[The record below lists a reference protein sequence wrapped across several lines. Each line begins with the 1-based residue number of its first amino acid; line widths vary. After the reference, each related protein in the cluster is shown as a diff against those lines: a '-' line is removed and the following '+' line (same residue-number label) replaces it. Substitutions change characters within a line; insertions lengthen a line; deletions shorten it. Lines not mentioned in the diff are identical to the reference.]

1 MPHAI
6 RPRRLF
12 TLATGNWLSR
22 GYLAVLAVSVVAMFA
37 FPDSE
42 VGLDPMMLTAP
53 LSFLGMAFPFGPGT
67 EGSLLVEVLATGFW
81 VGLLLL
87 GALGNAAALGAL
99 ASRSADA
106 PSRHRMRALLA
117 PAVDNWLSRGYLAV
131 VAAALGIF
139 LYAVCLSPDPA
150 FAGIWPLMATAPLSI
165 VAITLSGPMGGG
177 ALSLVVFTVGTALAG
192 LCNAVLLGR
201 LARALR
207 R

>member
-1 MPHAI
+1 MPHAV

-12 TLATGNWLSR
+12 TLATGNWFSR

-37 FPDSE
+37 FPDAH

-67 EGSLLVEVLATGFW
+67 EGSPAVEVLATGFW

-99 ASRSADA
+99 ASRSAGA
-106 PSRHRMRALLA
+106 PPRHRVRALLA

-131 VAAALGIF
+131 ATAAIGAF
-139 LYAVCLSPDPA
+139 LYAVCLSPDPG

-165 VAITLSGPMGGG
+165 VAITLSGPLGGG
-177 ALSLVVFTVGTALAG
+177 SLSLVVFTVGTALAG